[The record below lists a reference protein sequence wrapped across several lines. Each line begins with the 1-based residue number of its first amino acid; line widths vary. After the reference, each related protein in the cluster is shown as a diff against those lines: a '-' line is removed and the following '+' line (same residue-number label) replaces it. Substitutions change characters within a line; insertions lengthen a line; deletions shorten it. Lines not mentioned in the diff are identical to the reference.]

1 MLSRRSVLF
10 GGIGV
15 AAAACAGGYELVQ
28 AGTLPGKYALDRLL
42 GACGSA
48 PPPFAGPL
56 PSLHSVSFHSAY
68 RHQKV
73 QMIMVIPA
81 GVRPDGLSVVVALHG
96 SGSNAASMAAQV
108 RPALARSGVRH
119 VTVICVDGGETYW
132 HKRADG
138 DDPAGMIVHEVLP
151 RAAATGLRTSRLAIT
166 GQSMGG
172 YGALLL
178 GEQLRRPMVAAV
190 AALSPAIYASYGDA
204 RAANPRAFDSAADF
218 ARNDVFTEVAALRN
232 VPTWVACGTD
242 DPFEPEAAK
251 FCAELAAKKAH
262 EVPGGFLLGCHDD
275 AFWLRNMPA
284 ALQFIGAHLS

>member
-1 MLSRRSVLF
+1 VPSLSRRKLLL

-48 PPPFAGPL
+48 PPPPAGPL
-56 PSLHSVSFHSAY
+56 PSLHSINFYSAY
-68 RHQKV
+68 QQQTV
-73 QMIMVIPA
+73 QMTMVTPA
-81 GVRPDGLSVVVALHG
+81 GARPRGLRVVVALHG
-96 SGSNAASMAAQV
+96 SGSNAAGMAAQV

-119 VTVICVDGGETYW
+119 FTVICVDGGQTYW

-151 RAAATGLRTSRLAIT
+151 RAAAAGLRTTRPGLIGLSA
-166 GQSMGG
+166 GG

-178 GEQLRRPMVAAV
+178 GEQLSPVAVAAV
-190 AALSPAIYASYGDA
+190 SPAIYASYGDA
-204 RAANPRAFDSAADF
+204 RAANARAFDSAADF
-218 ARNDVFTEVAALRN
+218 ARNDVFANVAALAA

-242 DPFEPEAAK
+242 DPFEPEVAK
-251 FCAELAAKKAH
+251 FRAELAAKKGH
-262 EVPGGFLLGCHDD
+262 QVPGGLLAGCHDG